1 MKVKGYML
9 SISRDKTTLH
19 YCCIDLVLHYKSN
32 VNVMIA
38 DITSFS
44 SIDFIHMS
52 GYFCFMPH
60 TELGIEGE
68 NIKDMHGP

>member
-1 MKVKGYML
+1 
-9 SISRDKTTLH
+9 
-19 YCCIDLVLHYKSN
+19 
-32 VNVMIA
+32 MIA

-52 GYFCFMPH
+52 GYFCFMPD

-68 NIKDMHGP
+68 NIKDMHGPQKARP